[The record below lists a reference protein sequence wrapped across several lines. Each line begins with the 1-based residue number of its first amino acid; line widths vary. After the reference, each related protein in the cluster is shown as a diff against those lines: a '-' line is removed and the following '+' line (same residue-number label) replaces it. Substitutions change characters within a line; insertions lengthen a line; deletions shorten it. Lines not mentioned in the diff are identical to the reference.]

1 MASYC
6 PHCGAPAPDEAR
18 FCMKCGRERL
28 PVPAGDPPPAP
39 PAAAPEPSAA
49 PAAPESPAAPE
60 APAVPEAPP
69 GPPAVAPAPEAFA
82 APGAP
87 PFPGAVPP
95 GPPPPFHPPTPSGPS
110 PVGAFLGRALKGD
123 WAGSAQAALWPVG
136 LLLVAAVALA
146 IPSYGQGDD
155 VVVGFGDRMRIALA
169 VLLQALG
176 GGFEVKEAA
185 DPMFGT
191 DGGSGFG
198 SELGG
203 GAQLSLVPL
212 TVTALWLA
220 AYAVGVRTLRGRLAV
235 RPERGATAGL
245 EAALRVA
252 LLVTGA
258 VLVFGLFAQPTVAD
272 EVEISA
278 SPWPAALGALLLGLA
293 VGGGMLHRDDLAQ
306 WLAVRPGPR
315 AFVRA
320 TGTALRALAVVLV
333 LCSLVALVRLAQTD
347 DFGDGSELDGSGVS
361 PYLIVLLLLPNLAVL
376 VLGLS
381 WGAPVEVEARGSS
394 PYGGGYEHRAF
405 GLSDLGDAVN
415 SWAVVGALALGLVCA
430 LTLGV
435 LAARRS
441 ADRREQLLSAGVFL
455 GLFLL
460 LAGTGGLGVEAAG
473 GLSGGS
479 DQGSGFGSGDALAG
493 GFGIGVSVPDA
504 LLFGLLWIFAAAL
517 LAPYLLRMTG
527 ARTAPTAP
535 PLPPPPAGPAGFGAP
550 GMPGVPAP
558 ASAPGDPHTVR
569 LGHQAPPDQ
578 APHDRTQADRAAH
591 DQAAH
596 GQAAHGQ
603 SGPGEAPHGQAGH
616 DRTPPVPPVP
626 YVPAIPAP
634 HAAPA
639 LPAHALPVPPGAP
652 AAFAPSSLS
661 AGPVTPKPRG
671 RALVWVVTLVVAF
684 VVGGGA
690 AAGVLVWQDSE
701 SEGTSDKAPTKVTP
715 ADENTPAPP
724 AESGGSPSPSP
735 SPSPSDEATEGPAA
749 ASGLPDG
756 YQRLTDPMGF
766 SFGVPEVW
774 GREGVKNGNQVT
786 YAGSTGIAHLQVGVI
801 ANAGYTSYDNFVTLE
816 KTAKRKNTGYKR
828 VKLERN
834 TFQGRAGAI
843 WEYTYTDET
852 GRTVRA
858 KDQGYVADN
867 GTEYAIMIVGL
878 DEQWDTGLSETFRI
892 ALESWRLT

>member
-6 PHCGAPAPDEAR
+6 PHCGAPAPEEAR
-18 FCMKCGRERL
+18 FCMKCGRER
-28 PVPAGDPPPAP
+28 PAVPAADPPPGP
-39 PAAAPEPSAA
+39 PAAAPA
-49 PAAPESPAAPE
+49 P
-60 APAVPEAPP
+60 
-69 GPPAVAPAPEAFA
+69 GAFA

-87 PFPGAVPP
+87 PLPGAVPP
-95 GPPPPFHPPTPSGPS
+95 GPPPPPHPPAPAGPS
-110 PVGAFLGRALKGD
+110 PVGAFLGRALRGD
-123 WAGSAQAALWPVG
+123 WAGAAQAALWPVG

-176 GGFEVKEAA
+176 GGFEVKEAT
-185 DPMFGT
+185 DSVFGT
-191 DGGSGFG
+191 DGGSGLG

-203 GAQLSLVPL
+203 GAELSLIPL

-220 AYAVGVRTLRGRLAV
+220 AYAVGVRMLRTRLAV
-235 RPERGATAGL
+235 RTERGVTAGL

-258 VLVFGLFAQPTVAD
+258 VLVLGLFAQPTVAD
-272 EVEISA
+272 EVEIST
-278 SPWPAALGALLLGLA
+278 SPWLAALGALLLGLV
-293 VGGGMLHRDDLAQ
+293 VGAGMLHRDGLAQ
-306 WLAVRPGPR
+306 WLAVRPGAR

-333 LCSLVALVRLAQTD
+333 LCSLVVLVRLAQAD
-347 DFGDGSELDGSGVS
+347 DLGEGSELDGSGVS
-361 PYLIVLLLLPNLAVL
+361 PFLIALLLLPNLAVL

-381 WGAPVEVEARGSS
+381 WGAPVEVEARGST
-394 PYGGGYEHRAF
+394 PYGGGHEHRAF

-441 ADRREQLLSAGVFL
+441 GDRREQLLSAGVLL

-473 GLSGGS
+473 GLSDSS

-504 LLFGLLWIFAAAL
+504 LLFGLLWIFGAAL

-527 ARTAPTAP
+527 TRTAPAV
-535 PLPPPPAGPAGFGAP
+535 PPPPPPLVGPTGPTGPAGFEAP
-550 GMPGVPAP
+550 ASAP

-569 LGHQAPPDQ
+569 LGHQTPPDP
-578 APHDRTQADRAAH
+578 APHDRTQADQAPH
-591 DQAAH
+591 DQ
-596 GQAAHGQ
+596 
-603 SGPGEAPHGQAGH
+603 GPPA
-616 DRTPPVPPVP
+616 PPVPF
-626 YVPAIPAP
+626 VPAVPALP
-634 HAAPA
+634 AAPA
-639 LPAHALPVPPGAP
+639 LPALPVAP
-652 AAFAPSSLS
+652 AGPAAYDPSTLS
-661 AGPVTPKPRG
+661 TAPVTPKPRS

-690 AAGVLVWQDSE
+690 AAGVLVWQDME
-701 SEGTSDKAPTKVTP
+701 SEGTSDKGSTKVTP
-715 ADENTPAPP
+715 TPANESAP
-724 AESGGSPSPSP
+724 APSAETGDSPKPSPP
-735 SPSPSDEATEGPAA
+735 DETTEGPAA

-756 YQRLTDPMGF
+756 YHRLTDPMGF

-774 GREGVKNGNQVT
+774 GREGVKNGTQVT
-786 YAGSTGIAHLQVGVI
+786 YAGSTGSSHLQVGVI

-816 KTAKRKNTGYKR
+816 KTAKRKDTDYRR

-843 WEYTYTDET
+843 WEYTYTDES
-852 GRTVRA
+852 GRTVHA

-867 GTEYAIMIVGL
+867 GTEYAIMIVGPGEL
-878 DEQWDTGLSETFRI
+878 WDSDLSETFRV